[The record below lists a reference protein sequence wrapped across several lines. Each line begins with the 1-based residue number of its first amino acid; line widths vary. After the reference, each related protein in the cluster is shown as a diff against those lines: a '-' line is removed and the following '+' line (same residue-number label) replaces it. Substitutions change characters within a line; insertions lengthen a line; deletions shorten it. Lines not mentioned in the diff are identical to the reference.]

1 MRLLESEEEHVG
13 GMGSQSQ
20 KYTLRFYGGL
30 ELADAKGR
38 GSLRIAASDMPDLVS
53 YPKFTF

>member
-1 MRLLESEEEHVG
+1 
-13 GMGSQSQ
+13 MGSQSQ

-53 YPKFTF
+53 YAQFTF